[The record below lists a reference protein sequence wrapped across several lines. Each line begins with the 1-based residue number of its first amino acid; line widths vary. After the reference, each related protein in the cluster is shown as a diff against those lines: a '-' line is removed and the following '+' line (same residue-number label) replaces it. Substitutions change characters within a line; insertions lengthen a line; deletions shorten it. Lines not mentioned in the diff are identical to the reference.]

1 MEDAAAPQLPAPVP
15 IDRWPDAIEGVLAR
29 ECTVLARLQ
38 LLRETAS
45 TQDHARRAGARPG
58 DVVAAWRQSA
68 GRGRLGRAWLD
79 TGEDGVAVTF
89 VVPRAAP
96 EFLAMASAVAAAGT
110 IAGFGGALSRAGIKW
125 PNDVVLD
132 GRKLCGILVEQD
144 DGAALV
150 GIGINV
156 RQRAFEA
163 PFDAVA
169 TSMAQAGCP
178 ADRLDVLCELVRRV
192 DAALRATPEEVDR
205 AYRALDRLSGTRAE
219 FRTPAGTVVGEV
231 RSVDPRRG
239 LHVRTA
245 SGDAFLPAAT
255 TSVVPPDPARRYG
268 DAHGDP
274 PR

>member
-1 MEDAAAPQLPAPVP
+1 MHAADHALPDPVP
-15 IDRWPDAIEGVLAR
+15 IERWPDAIEGVLAR

-45 TQDHARRAGARPG
+45 TQDHARRSGARPG

-79 TGEDGVAVTF
+79 TAEDGVAATF
-89 VVPRAAP
+89 VVPRADP
-96 EFLAMASAVAAAGT
+96 EFLAMASAVAAAGA
-110 IAGFGGALSRAGIKW
+110 IASFGGALARAGIKW

-144 DGAALV
+144 AGAALV
-150 GIGINV
+150 GIGVNV
-156 RQRAFEA
+156 RQRAFPA
-163 PFDAVA
+163 PFDAIA
-169 TSMAQAGCP
+169 AGMAQAGCR

-192 DAALRATPEEVDR
+192 DAAIRADPGEIER
-205 AYRALDRLSGTRAE
+205 AYRALDRLTGTRCE
-219 FRTPAGTVVGEV
+219 FRTPSGQVAGVVQ
-231 RSVDPRRG
+231 SVDPRRG

-245 SGDAFLPAAT
+245 EGDAFLPAAT